1 MSFEALVMAQEV
13 DIQKEK
19 IIMWKPEVL
28 LFKVPFFLGII
39 NFCNIHPS
47 LPNAFCLQNIKQYRK
62 MDLFIIFDM
71 LK

>member
-28 LFKVPFFLGII
+28 QFKVPFFLGII
-39 NFCNIHPS
+39 SFCNIHPS
-47 LPNAFCLQNIKQYRK
+47 PNAFCLQSIKQYRK